1 MALIHDFVLLNKNEF
16 SYEDCCE
23 LAGKISYDVSI
34 DDDLIL
40 YFMDYLK
47 WLPTYSPLLKI
58 RMHGLDYHAMTIIDI
73 QGATEALILFSSL
86 VNILKLAPNV
96 LKLTGAYTFM
106 YADDDMID
114 PNEKVD
120 RILKETAGYEKIMLY
135 KSKVIQQFE
144 ILAELMRKVIDSNNT
159 LYVLHFGV

>member
-73 QGATEALILFSSL
+73 EGATEALILFSNL

-106 YADDDMID
+106 YADDDIID

-120 RILKETAGYEKIMLY
+120 RIFRETAGYEKIVMQ
-135 KSKVIQQFE
+135 KSEVIRQFE
-144 ILAELMRKVIDSNNT
+144 ILAELMRKVIDSNNA
-159 LYVLHFGV
+159 LYVLHFGI